1 MSCLDKAAFV
11 VRFGEVYEHSPWVA
25 EEVFDA
31 AGDENFDTSTLS
43 AEDLAARFESIFLNA
58 PKKQQLGVLRAHPAL
73 AVEPAEHGH
82 LTAQSSSEQVGAGLD
97 QCTESEFALFQE
109 MNAMYFGRF
118 DFSIHHCGER
128 PSTAGDPGYFSRASA
143 EFRGRGVSGRAA
155 PGVSDRAHPYRR
167 YRQCPT
173 QCLRQCPNSQKTTSI

>member
-31 AGDENFDTSTLS
+31 IGEERFDTTTLS
-43 AEDLAARFESIFLNA
+43 AEDLAARFEGVFLNV
-58 PKKQQLGVLRAHPAL
+58 PKQQQLDVLRAHPAL
-73 AVEPAEHGH
+73 AVAPAERGD
-82 LTAQSSSEQVGAGLD
+82 LTAQSSSEQAGAGLN

-118 DFSIHHCGER
+118 DFPFIIAVKGRQRQEIL
-128 PSTAGDPGYFSRASA
+128 DI
-143 EFRGRGVSGRAA
+143 FRGRLLNSVDEEFQAA
-155 PGVSDRAHPYRR
+155 LHQVCRIARIRIDAIVNVPRDV
-167 YRQCPT
+167 
-173 QCLRQCPNSQKTTSI
+173 

>member
-11 VRFGEVYEHSPWVA
+11 VRFGEAYEHSPWVA

-58 PKKQQLGVLRAHPAL
+58 PKQQQLGVLRAHPAL
-73 AVEPAEHGH
+73 AVAPAEHGH
-82 LTAQSSSEQVGAGLD
+82 LTARSSSEQAGAGLD

-118 DFSIHHCGER
+118 DFPFIIAVKGRQRQEIL
-128 PSTAGDPGYFSRASA
+128 DI
-143 EFRGRGVSGRAA
+143 FRGRLLNSVDEEFQAA
-155 PGVSDRAHPYRR
+155 LHQVCRIARIRIDAIVNV
-167 YRQCPT
+167 
-173 QCLRQCPNSQKTTSI
+173 LRNV

>member
-31 AGDENFDTSTLS
+31 AGDEYFDAMTLS
-43 AEDLAARFESIFLNA
+43 AEDMAARFESVFLNVS
-58 PKKQQLGVLRAHPAL
+58 KQQQLGVLRAHPAL
-73 AVEPAEHGH
+73 AVAPVERGN
-82 LTAQSSSEQVGAGLD
+82 LTAQSSSEQAGAGLD

-118 DFSIHHCGER
+118 DFPFIIAVKGRQRQEIL
-128 PSTAGDPGYFSRASA
+128 DI
-143 EFRGRGVSGRAA
+143 FRGRLLNSVDEEFQAA
-155 PGVSDRAHPYRR
+155 LHQVCRIARIRIDAIV
-167 YRQCPT
+167 T
-173 QCLRQCPNSQKTTSI
+173 VLRNV